1 MDYTVVASAD
11 MDAPPDRVYAII
23 ADYHNGHPHILPK
36 QFRNLTVEKGG
47 VGAGTIIRFEV
58 RALGQTQR
66 FRGFVTEPEPGRV
79 LVEEYVEPAASK
91 TTFFVEKAASGSGTR
106 VTFTTHMTSRD
117 GLAGAL
123 ERFISTRFM
132 KKLYAEELV
141 AARGTGEAG
150 LKACIATAL
159 LQRAGPFTF
168 AHERLGG
175 AAVGR
180 TPSTSSSGDPIMK
193 STCTA
198 LRLPP
203 ARSNSSSPMCSPPRS
218 VNLYA
223 EPSATWLAAFSSNS
237 VL

>member
-1 MDYTVVASAD
+1 VSSEYTVVASAD

-91 TTFFVEKAASGSGTR
+91 TTFLVEKSPSGTGTR
-106 VTFTTHMTSRD
+106 VTFTTEMTSRK

-123 ERFISTRFM
+123 ERFVSTRFM
-132 KKLYAEELV
+132 KKLYAEELALL
-141 AARGTGEAG
+141 AAR
-150 LKACIATAL
+150 
-159 LQRAGPFTF
+159 
-168 AHERLGG
+168 
-175 AAVGR
+175 
-180 TPSTSSSGDPIMK
+180 
-193 STCTA
+193 
-198 LRLPP
+198 
-203 ARSNSSSPMCSPPRS
+203 ARRSP
-218 VNLYA
+218 
-223 EPSATWLAAFSSNS
+223 
-237 VL
+237 